1 MCVPVWCVFVRASL
15 RVCVCGVVCVCVCV
29 CVTCDLYVNIYIYM
43 YIYDLYVLYII
54 YVIYDLYVL
63 FFMYIYIYIHLS
75 KMPNRVIHA
84 CHAGIP
90 NTLFVENDTGISA
103 DMHIAHGALQR

>member
-1 MCVPVWCVFVRASL
+1 M
-15 RVCVCGVVCVCVCV
+15 
-29 CVTCDLYVNIYIYM
+29 YM

-63 FFMYIYIYIHLS
+63 FFMYIYIYIYIHLS